1 MEVSKGENT
10 RCDVFGPTSDVNEIK
25 VDVIFHAVRKTS
37 FHLLLFFQARLGSIL
52 QVNPTPLVAIG
63 GIEEE
68 ALGLGIN
75 KMKTLLSIFSPFL
88 L

>member
-37 FHLLLFFQARLGSIL
+37 FHLLLF
-52 QVNPTPLVAIG
+52 
-63 GIEEE
+63 
-68 ALGLGIN
+68 
-75 KMKTLLSIFSPFL
+75 LSGTAGFHIAG
-88 L
+88 